1 MSSSVEAT
9 EHDESPRE
17 GMSENVGTVERWVSI
32 AAGSALAVLGLL
44 RRGPGG
50 IAAAVAGGVLVYRG
64 ASRHCPVY
72 GALGVS
78 TAEQDTGEGRMIT
91 GVRDVA
97 IERWTTVNRPA
108 SELYAY
114 WRNFENLPRFMN
126 HLESVTTLD
135 GGRSRWVAK
144 APVGMTVEW
153 VAEIVEDRPNERIA
167 WRSLVNVDVQNEGAV
182 EFRPAPGD
190 RGTEVHVAISYR
202 PPWGIV
208 GSAFARLFGEE
219 PSQQIEED
227 LRRFKQVM
235 EAGEIATI
243 EGQSH
248 GLRRGQESEFRQD
261 LQRRFGGRK
270 RDIVEEASW
279 ESFPASDAPAW

>member
-1 MSSSVEAT
+1 MERMSLNSSD
-9 EHDESPRE
+9 EHETVR
-17 GMSENVGTVERWVSI
+17 NLGTVERWLSI
-32 AAGSALAVLGLL
+32 AAGGALAVLGVM
-44 RRGPGG
+44 RRNPAGM
-50 IAAAVAGGVLVYRG
+50 AAAVAGGVLLYRG
-64 ASRHCPVY
+64 VTQRCPVY

-78 TAEQDTGEGRMIT
+78 TAEEDTGEGRMMA
-91 GVRDVA
+91 GVKDVH
-97 IERWTTVNRPA
+97 IEKWNTVHRPA
-108 SELYAY
+108 DELYAY
-114 WRNFENLPRFMN
+114 WREFENLPRFMN
-126 HLESVTTLD
+126 HLESVTTHD
-135 GGRSRWVAK
+135 DGRSRWVAK
-144 APVGMTVEW
+144 APAGMTVQW
-153 VAEIVEDRPNERIA
+153 VAEITEDVPNERIA
-167 WRSLVNVDVQNEGAV
+167 WRSLPNVDVANEGSV
-182 EFRPAPGD
+182 EFRAAPGD
-190 RGTEVHVAISYR
+190 RGTEVHVSISYR

-227 LRRFKQVM
+227 LRRFKQLM

-248 GLRRGQESEFRQD
+248 GLRGRQEHEFRQD